1 MWNTLFLGQAD
12 CPFGHWEVV
21 CSLLL
26 FTWERFLAFIK
37 VILFGPECIKCYT
50 QTCLG
55 FYLGVLNL
63 LLYRVWGDFQQSIL
77 KSTLHPQNSPK
88 WIVHLRKSL
97 KVKSLWPQI
106 RQWFLRYYTKN
117 QSIQRKKKI
126 NWTSSKFKHLGL
138 QRTSSKKGTD
148 NEQNGR
154 KTAIW

>member
-1 MWNTLFLGQAD
+1 MKSPVPLMWNTLFLGQAD

-106 RQWFLRYYTKN
+106 RQWFLRYKPK
-117 QSIQRKKKI
+117 QKWQWKKTDQLDFIKI
-126 NWTSSKFKHLGL
+126 WTVCASGNITEDAKRQPAG
-138 QRTSSKKGTD
+138 
-148 NEQNGR
+148 
-154 KTAIW
+154 